1 MSEEKQEAQEVDI
14 LKQLGVKDIGKQ
26 NANKFYKFAIYGKF
40 GTGKTTFLTKDENAL
55 VLDINEDGTT
65 VASNGA
71 VVSITDYGHFRN
83 VVVQLPE
90 ILKQLRDAGKQI
102 DVVVIETIQKLRDIT
117 IQDIMDGKNR
127 KPTFNDWGECAT
139 RIVSI
144 YRFIS
149 KMQEQ
154 HQFHLAISGHEGIN
168 KDKDDEGSTI
178 NPTITIEAQDQI
190 RKAVVSQSDVLAR
203 MTIEEHEQDGQKT
216 YEYVLNAEPSSLFE
230 TKIRHASNVTIN
242 DKRFVNPSITDV
254 VEAIRNGN

>member
-1 MSEEKQEAQEVDI
+1 MTEEKQEQDI
-14 LKQLGVKDIGKQ
+14 LTQLGVKDISKQ

-40 GTGKTTFLTKDENAL
+40 GTGKTTFLTKDNNAL

-65 VASNGA
+65 VTEDGA
-71 VVSITDYGHFRN
+71 VVQIKNYKHFAY
-83 VVVQLPE
+83 VIKMLPQVIE
-90 ILKQLRDAGKQI
+90 KLRENGKQI

-117 IQDIMDGKNR
+117 IDDIMNGKTK

-139 RIVSI
+139 RIVHM
-144 YRFIS
+144 YRYVS
-149 KMQEQ
+149 KLQEK

-203 MTIEEHEQDGQKT
+203 MTIEEHEENGQKS
-216 YEYVLNAEPSSLFE
+216 YEYVLNAEPSNLFE
-230 TKIRHASNVTIN
+230 TKIRHASNITIN
-242 DKRFVNPSITDV
+242 NKKFVNPSITDV